1 MMTELFLNIN
11 YSSRRSLKR
20 DLYAFEGVL
29 NRRGVGRSDKF
40 KLSTTYKKH
49 HQQQQQHNNNNN
61 YNRIQNLVNSII

>member
-11 YSSRRSLKR
+11 YSSRLSLKH

-40 KLSTTYKKH
+40 ILNTTYKN
-49 HQQQQQHNNNNN
+49 HNNK
-61 YNRIQNLVNSII
+61 

>member
-49 HQQQQQHNNNNN
+49 QQQS
-61 YNRIQNLVNSII
+61 YMTE